1 MGGKVEYREVDIS
14 TDQAAMFKYGVQS
27 TPSTI
32 VLDRNGRTLDF
43 FTGIP
48 DRAELESSLDEAA
61 SQ

>member
-27 TPSTI
+27 TPSVI
-32 VLDRNGRTLDF
+32 VLDRSGRTLDF
-43 FTGIP
+43 FVGVP
-48 DRAELESSLDEAA
+48 DRSELESSLEKAA

>member
-27 TPSTI
+27 TPSII

-43 FTGIP
+43 FAGVP
-48 DRAELESSLDEAA
+48 DRAEFESSLEKAA
-61 SQ
+61 SK